1 MPEPERH
8 TPASAPRPVQAGL
21 GVEDIRHI
29 PVQKRELRFTR
40 NRVGAILTA
49 AGFLLAATAAFLQLT
64 GYDTITPYLP
74 APRWAMQ
81 AAARVPAVLC
91 LAAGHRCLKHAAVI
105 VTPVGVE
112 ILPFLRARRAM
123 QWFFWQQIRSADR
136 EGGRLNLRLAD
147 GSTVAVSLRPMTSAS
162 RDMLVHAVR
171 QRVNTL
177 QYSGYGQA

>member
-40 NRVGAILTA
+40 NRAGAILTA

-74 APRWAMQ
+74 APLWAMQ
-81 AAARVPAVLC
+81 AAALVPAVLC
-91 LAAGHRCLKHAAVI
+91 
-105 VTPVGVE
+105 PVSYTHLT
-112 ILPFLRARRAM
+112 LPT
-123 QWFFWQQIRSADR
+123 I
-136 EGGRLNLRLAD
+136 
-147 GSTVAVSLRPMTSAS
+147 
-162 RDMLVHAVR
+162 
-171 QRVNTL
+171 
-177 QYSGYGQA
+177 YSV

>member
-8 TPASAPRPVQAGL
+8 TPVSAPRPVQAGL

-40 NRVGAILTA
+40 NRAGAILTA
-49 AGFLLAATAAFLQLT
+49 AG
-64 GYDTITPYLP
+64 
-74 APRWAMQ
+74 AMQ
-81 AAARVPAVLC
+81 AAALVPAVLC
-91 LAAGHRCLKHAAVI
+91 LAAGCRCLKHAAVI

-162 RDMLVHAVR
+162 RDMLAHAVR

-177 QYSGYGQA
+177 QSSGYGQA